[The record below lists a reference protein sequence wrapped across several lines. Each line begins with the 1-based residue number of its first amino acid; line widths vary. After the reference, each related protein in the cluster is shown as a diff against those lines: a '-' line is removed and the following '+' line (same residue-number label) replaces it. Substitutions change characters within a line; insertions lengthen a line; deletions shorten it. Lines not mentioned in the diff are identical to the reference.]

1 MLSRKSERFWEEYDD
16 IRSKLQTANMT
27 ISKANSKTVEKRT
40 KYKYFVP
47 VRPASIEMPE

>member
-16 IRSKLQTANMT
+16 IRSKLHTANKLNSM
-27 ISKANSKTVEKRT
+27 ANSKTIEKKA

-47 VRPASIEMPE
+47 VRPASIEISE